1 MLPDLEKDLRPWLL
15 LVAPALTVILCTF
28 FFCPE
33 GPLTVFENGRHTL
46 VGISSTFFQQCG
58 QFPSVYAR
66 VTSAVH
72 WIKQVV
78 YYGIDG
84 GK

>member
-1 MLPDLEKDLRPWLL
+1 MSGSHM
-15 LVAPALTVILCTF
+15 F
-28 FFCPE
+28 FFVKIGHLSPP

-46 VGISSTFFQQCG
+46 VGISSTYFQQCG

-78 YYGIDG
+78 YYGLDG
-84 GK
+84 GR